1 VGSAA
6 NALMSSG
13 RPLCAHALAGSS
25 AACHALLWLAV
36 LSACFGPAAPSSPNP
51 SGTDSKR
58 LSRAAAADAV
68 LAEAFAYF
76 GASREPPLAPLWQ
89 VAALE
94 ATLEGSGFHRRRGF
108 EVVLQRSSACG
119 RLSGPGLGPVLGAAA
134 AAAEGACLPA
144 DCDSCAREC
153 VFEVAVLQV
162 PFYPNRPCEGCV
174 HPRFLLVLPISD
186 FLLAVHA
193 FPVEP

>member
-1 VGSAA
+1 MGSAA

-13 RPLCAHALAGSS
+13 RPLRANALAGSS

-51 SGTDSKR
+51 SGTASNR
-58 LSRAAAADAV
+58 LGRAAAADAV

-76 GASREPPLAPLWQ
+76 GASREPQLAPLWQ

-94 ATLEGSGFHRRRGF
+94 ATLEGSGFHRRRAF
-108 EVVLQRSSACG
+108 EVVLQRSSACD

-134 AAAEGACLPA
+134 AGAEGACLPA
-144 DCDSCAREC
+144 DANSCAREC
-153 VFEVAVLQV
+153 VCEVAVLQV
-162 PFYPNRPCEGCV
+162 PPPPNRPCKGCMQ
-174 HPRFLLVLPISD
+174 PRFLLVFPISD
-186 FLLAVHA
+186 FCL
-193 FPVEP
+193 PCMRS